1 MSFSIKYTTWC
12 LNHSLKH
19 AYRPRKI
26 KYVKF
31 TCRSK
36 ITILKYKQNTIFHL
50 PWLVKVYIIISEEV
64 HVRHRHQAKCP
75 SIFFLFNFL
84 QNVSKNKNKNNQLKI
99 VQVFVR
105 SKLYFFNKMNCS
117 SNSSNRFICKTISYI
132 PEAILFTSIKL
143 KFSYELM

>member
-1 MSFSIKYTTWC
+1 MQTQTRKAAMLYPLRNKLRQGIIIGLINYFFFSKYTTWC

-75 SIFFLFNFL
+75 RIFFF
-84 QNVSKNKNKNNQLKI
+84 I
-99 VQVFVR
+99 
-105 SKLYFFNKMNCS
+105 YFFTECAQK
-117 SNSSNRFICKTISYI
+117 
-132 PEAILFTSIKL
+132 
-143 KFSYELM
+143 